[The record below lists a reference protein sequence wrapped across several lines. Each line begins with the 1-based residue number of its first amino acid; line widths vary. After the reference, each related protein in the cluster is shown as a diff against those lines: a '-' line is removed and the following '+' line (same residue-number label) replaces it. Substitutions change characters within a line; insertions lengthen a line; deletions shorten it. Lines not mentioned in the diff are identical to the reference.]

1 MRKAEQRG
9 TCGKSVSPSPRMT
22 KISRSARNDSAR
34 VPPVTSPRFYT
45 KEVHTMS
52 FEKVKEYF
60 ETLGMGDRCMD
71 LEESSATVALAAQ
84 ALGTEEARIA
94 KTMSFLLDDKP
105 LIIVVAGD
113 ARVDNHKFKMSF
125 HKKAKMIPGADC
137 EKYIGHR
144 PGGVCPF
151 CLPEGVPVYLDVSLK
166 RFDIVYPAAG
176 TDHSAVKLSLPELER
191 ASASQG
197 WVDVCKNWESEEG

>member
-1 MRKAEQRG
+1 
-9 TCGKSVSPSPRMT
+9 
-22 KISRSARNDSAR
+22 
-34 VPPVTSPRFYT
+34 
-45 KEVHTMS
+45 MS

-94 KTMSFLLDDKP
+94 KTMSFLL
-105 LIIVVAGD
+105 